1 MESQGEHEIAEG
13 PAPRGRTAMTGIRPS
28 LRRVTTATVI
38 YDELYEAIVNM
49 RLVPGTPLQEKALT
63 QQFGVSKTPVREALI
78 RLAED
83 GLVDIFPQSGTF
95 VSHVPLAAIPEAL
108 VIRLALE
115 DTAVKRTAE
124 IASAA
129 DIAQLDARLASQR
142 MLADLGDMDAFHEA
156 DEAFHEAIAL
166 IAGYPSIWKLLR
178 QVKVQINRARRLTL
192 PVAGRMH
199 QVISEHELVR
209 DAIARH
215 DVEAARE
222 AMRAHLNVVIPDL
235 YRLRVEYPNYFV

>member
-1 MESQGEHEIAEG
+1 MMETRVEDEIA
-13 PAPRGRTAMTGIRPS
+13 APRGRSAPSGSRPS
-28 LRRVTTATVI
+28 QRRVTTATAI
-38 YDELYEAIVNM
+38 YDELYETIVNM
-49 RLVPGTPLQEKALT
+49 RLAPGTLLQEKALT

-95 VSHVPLAAIPEAL
+95 VSHVPLASIPEAM

-124 IASAA
+124 IASVA
-129 DIAQLDARLASQR
+129 DIAQLDAKLAGQR

-199 QVISEHELVR
+199 QVVGEHQRVR
-209 DAIARH
+209 DAIAGH
-215 DVEAARE
+215 DVEGARD
-222 AMRAHLNVVIPDL
+222 ALKAHLNVFIPDL
-235 YRLRVEYPNYFV
+235 DRLRVEYPDYFV

>member
-1 MESQGEHEIAEG
+1 MESHSEREIADI
-13 PAPRGRTAMTGIRPS
+13 PVPRGRPALSGIRPS
-28 LRRVTTATVI
+28 QRRVTTATVI
-38 YDELYEAIVNM
+38 YDELHEAIVGM

-63 QQFGVSKTPVREALI
+63 QQFGVSKTPVREALL
-78 RLAED
+78 RLAEE

-95 VSHVPLAAIPEAL
+95 VSHVPLASIPEAL

-124 IASAA
+124 IATAA

-142 MLADLGDMDAFHEA
+142 MLAELGDMDAFHEA
-156 DEAFHEAIAL
+156 DEAFHETIAL
-166 IAGYPSIWKLLR
+166 IAGYPSIWRLLR

-192 PVAGRMH
+192 PVAGRMQ
-199 QVISEHELVR
+199 QVVREHELVR

-222 AMRAHLNVVIPDL
+222 ALRAHLNVVIPDL
-235 YRLRVEYPNYFV
+235 DRLRVEYPDYFV

>member
-1 MESQGEHEIAEG
+1 MESQGEREMAEG

-38 YDELYEAIVNM
+38 YDELYDVIVNM

-95 VSHVPLAAIPEAL
+95 VSHVPLASIPEAQ

-129 DIAQLDARLASQR
+129 DIAQLDAKLASQR

-192 PVAGRMH
+192 PVAGHMH
-199 QVISEHELVR
+199 QVISEHEIVR

-215 DVEAARE
+215 DVAAARS
-222 AMRAHLNVVIPDL
+222 ALQAHLNVVIPDL
-235 YRLRVEYPNYFV
+235 DRLRVDYPDYFV